1 MEAQVPLRLVSSGDD
16 RALAIRDRLLPVVR
30 SRGSLELQRDAVRVI
45 VLETGAWCFR
55 HWTPFNELSPGEASS
70 PGYRH
75 AVERQHTMP
84 DLPYG
89 RSEERR
95 VGKECGSTCRSRWSP
110 YH

>member
-1 MEAQVPLRLVSSGDD
+1 MFGIWRNGACGTRAVMEAQMPLRLVSSGDD

-70 PGYRH
+70 PGYRP
-75 AVERQHTMP
+75 AVARQHTLP
-84 DLPYG
+84 DLDRYSG
-89 RSEERR
+89 
-95 VGKECGSTCRSRWSP
+95 V
-110 YH
+110 